1 MFRSIHSQRD
11 AEEHEQLLD
20 RRGYARPAITMPG
33 HRAGEHPANYGR
45 KLPAEVLTAA
55 EVGRL
60 INACPRRGPGGIRN
74 RALIVVLW
82 RGGLRSAEAL
92 ALELRDVDEQAGTL
106 TVRHGKGNRRRV
118 VGLDPPAFAVLEQWL
133 SVRRRIGVP
142 RGAPVFCTITAGN
155 LGRPLGA
162 AYWRQAITKL
172 GHKAGIEKR
181 VHSHGLRHTH
191 AVELMRE
198 RVPLLVISRQLGHSS
213 LAITQQYLDHLEP
226 GEVVAAMQS
235 RAWPLSTAAAHRSPE
250 PPSASHP

>member
-1 MFRSIHSQRD
+1 MFRSIHWPSD
-11 AEEHEQLLD
+11 AGQHEELLD
-20 RRGYARPAITMPG
+20 RGGYKRPAVTLPG
-33 HRAGEHPANYGR
+33 YRRGERPANYGM

-55 EVGRL
+55 EITRL
-60 INACPRRGPGGIRN
+60 LEACPRRGPGGIRN

-92 ALELRDVDEQAGTL
+92 DLELRDVDRLAGTI

-133 SVRRRIGVP
+133 TVRSKIGVP
-142 RGAPVFCTITAGN
+142 RGAPIFCTITENN
-155 LGRPLGA
+155 LGRRLGA
-162 AYWRQAITKL
+162 AYWRQAITRL
-172 GHKAGIEKR
+172 GQKAGIEKR

-198 RVPLLVISRQLGHSS
+198 NVPLLVISRQLGHSS
-213 LAITQQYLDHLEP
+213 LSITQRYLDHLEP

-235 RAWPLSTAAAHRSPE
+235 RPWPIGGHRLE
-250 PPSASHP
+250 